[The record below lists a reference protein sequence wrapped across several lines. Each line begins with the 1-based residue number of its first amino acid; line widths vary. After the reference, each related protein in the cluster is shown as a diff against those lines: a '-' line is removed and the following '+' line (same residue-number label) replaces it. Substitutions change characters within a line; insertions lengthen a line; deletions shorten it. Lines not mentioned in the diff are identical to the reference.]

1 MGGAHKYLSLFP
13 TPLAVLPRRIYLIQ
27 SSSVM
32 FPFDSLE
39 AVRLFTALPSI
50 PASFTNITV
59 YLELEAGNNDIYF
72 TASAWPLNDSLAP
85 PACVLPSLDT
95 IAPEQNIS

>member
-39 AVRLFTALPSI
+39 AVRLFTALPST

-59 YLELEAGNNDIYF
+59 YLELEAGNNDIYSVSY
-72 TASAWPLNDSLAP
+72 THLRAHETLRYLV
-85 PACVLPSLDT
+85 CRLLL
-95 IAPEQNIS
+95 EKKKK